1 MTDAA
6 VTAALRAWRGGDA
19 RAQDELMQL
28 VYPELHRRA
37 ERLLARERPGHTL
50 QPTALISE
58 LYLRLVD
65 QRQAQWQDRA
75 HFFAI
80 AARLMRRV
88 LLDHARRHGAGK
100 RGGNARPLPL
110 DLVGELPADAP
121 GELEALDEALGD
133 LAALDATAAAVVELR
148 FFGGMSVEETA
159 AVLGSSTA
167 TVGRQW
173 RAARAWL
180 HARLAVD
187 AAGDGGVEAAS
198 ASEAPA
204 EGDA

>member
-80 AARLMRRV
+80 SAQLMRRILV
-88 LLDHARRHGAGK
+88 DFARSRHYAK
-100 RGGNARPLPL
+100 RGGGAQRVSL
-110 DLVGELPADAP
+110 DEALTISDRSYEDVL
-121 GELEALDEALGD
+121 ALDEALSS
-133 LAALDATAAAVVELR
+133 LASMDGRKSQVVELR
-148 FFGGMSVEETA
+148 FFGGLSVEETA
-159 AVLGSSTA
+159 EALKVSPETVL
-167 TVGRQW
+167 RDW
-173 RAARAWL
+173 
-180 HARLAVD
+180 RLAKVWLTR
-187 AAGDGGVEAAS
+187 ELKPR
-198 ASEAPA
+198 E
-204 EGDA
+204 

>member
-1 MTDAA
+1 MSDAG
-6 VTAALRAWRGGDA
+6 VTAALRAWRSGDA
-19 RAQDELMQL
+19 RAQEELMRL

-88 LLDHARRHGAGK
+88 LLDHARRHTADK
-100 RGGNARPLPL
+100 RGGSARPLPL
-110 DLVGELPADAP
+110 DVVGELPADAP
-121 GELEALDEALGD
+121 GELAALDEALGE
-133 LAALDATAAAVVELR
+133 LAALDSTAAAIVELR

-159 AVLGSSTA
+159 TVLGSSTA

-180 HARLAVD
+180 HARLAADGAAPSAAD
-187 AAGDGGVEAAS
+187 AVEG
-198 ASEAPA
+198 EA
-204 EGDA
+204 

>member
-1 MTDAA
+1 MSDAG
-6 VTAALRAWRGGDA
+6 VTAALRAWRSGDA
-19 RAQDELMQL
+19 RAQEELMRL
-28 VYPELHRRA
+28 VYPELHRKA
-37 ERLLARERPGHTL
+37 ERLLARERSSHTL

-65 QRQAQWQDRA
+65 QRQAEWQDRA

-88 LLDHARRHGAGK
+88 LLDHGRRHTADK
-100 RGGNARPLPL
+100 RGGSARALPL
-110 DLVGELPADAP
+110 DVVGELPADAP
-121 GELEALDEALGD
+121 GELAALDEALAE

-159 AVLGSSTA
+159 TVLGSSTA

-180 HARLAVD
+180 HARLGTDGSPA
-187 AAGDGGVEAAS
+187 AAGTVEG
-198 ASEAPA
+198 EA
-204 EGDA
+204 

>member
-1 MTDAA
+1 MTDAS

-37 ERLLARERPGHTL
+37 ERPLARERAGGPL

-88 LLDHARRHGAGK
+88 LLDHARRHGANK
-100 RGGNARPLPL
+100 RGGHVRPLPL
-110 DLVGELPADAP
+110 DVVGELPTDSP
-121 GELEALDEALGD
+121 GDVGALDEALGT
-133 LAALDATAAAVVELR
+133 LATLGAT
-148 FFGGMSVEETA
+148 
-159 AVLGSSTA
+159 
-167 TVGRQW
+167 
-173 RAARAWL
+173 
-180 HARLAVD
+180 
-187 AAGDGGVEAAS
+187 
-198 ASEAPA
+198 P
-204 EGDA
+204 